1 MVPGMLNR
9 PEITLRVTR
18 GVTRL
23 FSNLDW
29 CYVTEMPLQSGRRV
43 DVMAVDA
50 SGGIAIV
57 EVKSDQADY
66 HADGKWHEYLD
77 FCDRFYF
84 AVTPDFPREI
94 LPDDPRCGLILADR
108 YDAVIARDAELT
120 KLNAACRKSL
130 TLRLARTAARRLSV
144 LLDTS
149 RESGGVSA

>member
-1 MVPGMLNR
+1 MASGMLVR
-9 PEITLRVTR
+9 PEITLQVTR
-18 GVTRL
+18 GVARL

-29 CYVTEMPLQSGRRV
+29 CHVTEMPLRSGRRV

-50 SGGIAIV
+50 SGNIAIV

-84 AVTPDFPREI
+84 AVTPGFPRDI
-94 LPDDPRCGLILADR
+94 LPDDPRCGLILADQ
-108 YDAVIARDAELT
+108 YDAVIAREAELA
-120 KLNAACRKSL
+120 KLNAARRKSL
-130 TLRLARTAARRLSV
+130 TLKLARTAARRLSA

-149 RESGGVSA
+149 LEGQGWSA

>member
-1 MVPGMLNR
+1 MASGMLAR
-9 PEITLRVTR
+9 PEITLQVTR
-18 GVTRL
+18 GVARL

-29 CYVTEMPLQSGRRV
+29 CHVTEMPLRSGRRV

-50 SGGIAIV
+50 SGNIAIV

-84 AVTPDFPREI
+84 AVTPGFPRDI
-94 LPDDPRCGLILADR
+94 LPDDPRCGLILADQ
-108 YDAVIARDAELT
+108 YDAVIAREAELT
-120 KLNAACRKSL
+120 KLNAARRKSL
-130 TLRLARTAARRLSV
+130 TLKLARTAARRLSA

-149 RESGGVSA
+149 LEGQGWSA

>member
-1 MVPGMLNR
+1 MAAGMLIR
-9 PEITLRVTR
+9 PEITLQVTR

-29 CYVTEMPLQSGRRV
+29 CHVTEMPLRSGRRV
-43 DVMAVDA
+43 DVMALDA

-84 AVTPDFPREI
+84 AVTPDFPRQI
-94 LPDDPRCGLILADR
+94 LPDDPRCGLILADQ
-108 YDAVIARDAELT
+108 YDAVIVRDAELT
-120 KLNAACRKSL
+120 KLNAARRKSL
-130 TLRLARTAARRLSV
+130 TLKLARTAARRLSV
-144 LLDTS
+144 LMDAS
-149 RESGGVSA
+149 RADGGVSA

>member
-1 MVPGMLNR
+1 MASGMLVR
-9 PEITLRVTR
+9 PEITLQVTR
-18 GVTRL
+18 GVARL

-29 CYVTEMPLQSGRRV
+29 CHVTEMPLRSGRRV

-50 SGGIAIV
+50 SGNIAIV

-84 AVTPDFPREI
+84 AVTPGFPRDI
-94 LPDDPRCGLILADR
+94 LPDDPRCGLILADQ
-108 YDAVIARDAELT
+108 YDAVIAREAELT
-120 KLNAACRKSL
+120 KLNAARRKSL
-130 TLRLARTAARRLSV
+130 TLKLARTAARRLSA

-149 RESGGVSA
+149 LEGQGWSA